1 MHVPP
6 WVHVAQRP
14 PSLPQLFGSF
24 PGWQLPTPSQQ
35 PLQRAP
41 SLQLGWHSE
50 VVVLHACPIGQ
61 SLATAQ
67 PIASLPLS
75 IEPSADAHPP
85 SASQHASR
93 PQSSSMPPS
102 AHAPP
107 ALQPG
112 ATLLA
117 SGAPRPRE
125 ASPASIETPA
135 PFAPLEASP
144 PASTAMPASFAVMA
158 P

>member
-1 MHVPP
+1 MHVRP

-14 PSLPQLFGSF
+14 PSLPQIFGSV

-50 VVVLHACPIGQ
+50 VVVLQACPIGQ

-75 IEPSADAHPP
+75 IEPAADVHPP
-85 SASQHASR
+85 SGLQHESL
-93 PQSSSMPPS
+93 PQSSSMLAS

-112 ATLLA
+112 ATWLA
-117 SGAPRPRE
+117 SDAPRAP
-125 ASPASIETPA
+125 AASIEPPA
-135 PFAPLEASP
+135 PFAPLEGCA
-144 PASTAMPASFAVMA
+144 PASIGMPASFAVIA